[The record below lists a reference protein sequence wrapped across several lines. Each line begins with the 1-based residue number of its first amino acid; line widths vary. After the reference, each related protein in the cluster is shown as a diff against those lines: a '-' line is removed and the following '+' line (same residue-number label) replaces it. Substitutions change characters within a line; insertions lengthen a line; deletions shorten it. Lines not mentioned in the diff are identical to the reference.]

1 MNLTAADIDRIV
13 AEVVR
18 RLRAMTAGSSS
29 SVAAASELRLSERV
43 ITLGTLKGRLDGI
56 SKVVVIERAVVTPA
70 VKDELKQQKIA
81 WERATTK
88 ARS

>member
-13 AEVVR
+13 AEVMR

-29 SVAAASELRLSERV
+29 SVAAASELKLSERV
-43 ITLGTLKGRLDGI
+43 ITLGTLKGRLDG
-56 SKVVVIERAVVTPA
+56 VNNVIVTDRAIITPA
-70 VKDELKQQKIA
+70 VKDELKQRGIT
-81 WERATTK
+81 W